1 MASKVTQEDIINMN
15 ELYLKY
21 KTYAEVARQTGFS
34 PSTVKKYIVPNFVS
48 QEKLEIKKFN
58 KLLTDTF
65 PASFPKGVAE
75 WAKVLAFTDQEF
87 AAMEELRKEI
97 LI

>member
-1 MASKVTQEDIINMN
+1 MASKVTNEDKIIMN

-34 PSTVKKYIVPNFVS
+34 ASTVKKYIIPNYIS
-48 QEKLEIKKFN
+48 KDAIEIKKFDKIIPTDFGCGFPAN
-58 KLLTDTF
+58 VQIWASLLELTDRE
-65 PASFPKGVAE
+65 SAE
-75 WAKVLAFTDQEF
+75 
-87 AAMEELRKEI
+87 MNELRKEI

>member
-1 MASKVTQEDIINMN
+1 MASKVTQEDIININ

-34 PSTVKKYIVPNFVS
+34 ASTVKKYVVPNFVS

-58 KLLTDTF
+58 KILSDTF
-65 PASFPKGVAE
+65 PVDFPKTSADWGVILRMTE
-75 WAKVLAFTDQEF
+75 KELND
-87 AAMEELRKEI
+87 MEDLRKEI

>member
-1 MASKVTQEDIINMN
+1 MASKITQEDIININ

-34 PSTVKKYIVPNFVS
+34 PSTVKKYVVSNFVS
-48 QEKLEIKKFN
+48 QDKLEIKKFD
-58 KLLTDTF
+58 KLIPDTF
-65 PASFPKGVAE
+65 PADFPKNINE
-75 WAKVLAFTDQEF
+75 WAAVLATTSQEITN
-87 AAMEELRKEI
+87 MEKLRKEI

>member
-1 MASKVTQEDIINMN
+1 MANKVTNEDKILMN

-34 PSTVKKYIVPNFVS
+34 ASTVKKYIIPNYIS
-48 QEKLEIKKFN
+48 QDKLEIKKFDKAIPMDFGCGFPAN
-58 KLLTDTF
+58 VQIWASLLELTDRE
-65 PASFPKGVAE
+65 SAE
-75 WAKVLAFTDQEF
+75 
-87 AAMEELRKEI
+87 MNELRKEI

>member
-1 MASKVTQEDIINMN
+1 MATKITQEDKIRIN

-34 PSTVKKYIVPNFVS
+34 ASTVKKYVVPNFIP
-48 QEKLEIKKFN
+48 QDKLEIKKFDKIIPN
-58 KLLTDTF
+58 TF
-65 PASFPKGVAE
+65 PADFPKNCCQWTELLTFTEIEVAN
-75 WAKVLAFTDQEF
+75 
-87 AAMEELRKEI
+87 MEKLRKEI

>member
-1 MASKVTQEDIINMN
+1 MATKVTQEDKIRMN

-34 PSTVKKYIVPNFVS
+34 ASTVKKYIISNFIP
-48 QEKLEIKKFN
+48 QDKLEIKKFN
-58 KLLTDTF
+58 KIIPDNF
-65 PASFPKGVAE
+65 PADFPKNHYE
-75 WAKVLAFTDQEF
+75 WARLLAFTDLE
-87 AAMEELRKEI
+87 AANMEELRKEI

>member
-1 MASKVTQEDIINMN
+1 MARKVTKEDQIEMN

-34 PSTVKKYIVPNFVS
+34 ASTVKKYIIPNFIPES
-48 QEKLEIKKFN
+48 QIEVKKFIGVLPNDFIKLPTSLKEWEHLLKLTEEEKLEIE
-58 KLLTDTF
+58 DI
-65 PASFPKGVAE
+65 
-75 WAKVLAFTDQEF
+75 
-87 AAMEELRKEI
+87 RKEI